1 MVQIQD
7 IKDILK
13 NYEIKIEDNLLIY
26 NEKNVFKISTND
38 NEYTIDIK
46 TPYMTKK
53 IMVIGFEELMNT
65 LYLELLRDHKY
76 YNDLLIM

>member
-1 MVQIQD
+1 MNQIQD

-26 NEKNVFKISTND
+26 NEKNVFEISTKE
-38 NEYTIDIK
+38 NEYVIDIK
-46 TPYMTKK
+46 TPYMTKN
-53 IMVIGFEELMNT
+53 IVVIGLEELMNT

-76 YNDLLIM
+76 FSELLIL